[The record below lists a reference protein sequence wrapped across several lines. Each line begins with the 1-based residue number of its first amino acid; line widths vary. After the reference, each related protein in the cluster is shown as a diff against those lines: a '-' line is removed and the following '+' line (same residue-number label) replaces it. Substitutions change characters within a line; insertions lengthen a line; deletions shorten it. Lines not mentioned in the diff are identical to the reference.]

1 MKLPLLPTAPSP
13 DPSVV
18 CPPCGRCCRYVAL
31 GIDAPS
37 SVKAV
42 SMALWF
48 VYHRNVSIYQ
58 SHEGDWFL
66 LVPADCENLRPDGL
80 CGVYEKRPLICR
92 EYDVDGCEGTSA
104 ELPEKLRFDDGASL
118 VKWLATS
125 RPALYARC
133 VDAGIVPGTPSA
145 LGL

>member
-1 MKLPLLPTAPSP
+1 MKPPLLPTVSP
-13 DPSVV
+13 KDPADV

-48 VYHRNVSIYQ
+48 VYHRDVSIYQ

-66 LVPADCENLRPDGL
+66 LVPTECDNLLPDGL
-80 CGVYEKRPLICR
+80 CGVYEHRPFICR
-92 EYDVDGCEGTSA
+92 EYDVDGCEGTRDEPA
-104 ELPEKLRFDDGASL
+104 EKLRFDDGPSF
-118 VKWLATS
+118 VTWLAS
-125 RPALYARC
+125 ARPALYARC
-133 VDAGIVPGTPSA
+133 VTASVIPKA
-145 LGL
+145 LWPPRG

>member
-1 MKLPLLPTAPSP
+1 MKTMLPSAPPP

-31 GIDAPS
+31 GIDAPGT
-37 SVKAV
+37 VKAV

-66 LVPADCENLRPDGL
+66 LVPAACDNLKPDGL
-80 CGVYEKRPLICR
+80 CSVYEDRPLICR
-92 EYDVDGCEGTSA
+92 DYDVDGCEGTSA
-104 ELPEKLRFDDGASL
+104 EPAEKVRFDDGASF
-118 VKWLATS
+118 VDWLAKTK
-125 RPALYARC
+125 PALYARC
-133 VDAGIVPGTPSA
+133 VDARIVPKKLRPRRA
-145 LGL
+145 